1 MTVLTAGCASWTAFI
16 PKTEDISKKRQ
27 ARTQEAVGRFDE
39 QRSRAEL
46 EAAWGLF
53 EQRDFDSSTETLM
66 RFLDRSPDDV
76 EARLLL
82 AESLLAAGRASEGI
96 SYLEPAMALRPND
109 ARLHHMMGLLMDVT
123 GQSRDAAVFY
133 RQATKLE
140 PDNDVYTVSY
150 QTAVGPGEASDDVA
164 GERKAE
170 ESSKVQWTFIEE
182 SSPLPEPASATRNG
196 YAAHPEMIGRARPAP
211 APLVVPESVAAG
223 AERADRVRT
232 MDSGEADGSSN
243 RAARPS
249 ASELLAKGS
258 SALLAGR
265 KDLALAHFREAIALE
280 PHDPQIPISA
290 AVSAL
295 RHNHPDVAVT
305 LLEPSR
311 EAFADS
317 AAIRRILGTAYYRL
331 GDYESSQVALH
342 QALSLDKSS
351 ALSYFLM
358 GCTLVKLGQP
368 AVAETH
374 FRQARTLDPRYALGR

>member
-1 MTVLTAGCASWTAFI
+1 
-16 PKTEDISKKRQ
+16 KTEDISQKRQ
-27 ARTQEAVGRFDE
+27 ARTQEAVGRFAE

-53 EQRDFDSSTETLM
+53 EQGDFDSSTETLM

-82 AESLLAAGRASEGI
+82 AESLLAADRASEGI
-96 SYLEPAMALRPND
+96 SYLEPAMASRPND
-109 ARLHHMMGLLMDVT
+109 ARLHHMMGLLMDSMGRSEEART
-123 GQSRDAAVFY
+123 HYERANA
-133 RQATKLE
+133 LE
-140 PDNDVYTVSY
+140 PGNEVYAVSF
-150 QTAVGPGEASDDVA
+150 QAIVEPALEKTPKSLLQPAIP
-164 GERKAE
+164 
-170 ESSKVQWTFIEE
+170 VQDSRSLLRQCAAIEE
-182 SSPLPEPASATRNG
+182 SSPLSEPASATRNVH
-196 YAAHPEMIGRARPAP
+196 AAHSKLIGPARP
-211 APLVVPESVAAG
+211 APLVVPEPTAG
-223 AERADRVRT
+223 AERADRVRA

-331 GDYESSQVALH
+331 GDYESSQVALQ